1 MGQVRYSFRAST
13 DLIDLWLHIV
23 TRSSAT
29 ADACLDRIETR
40 CERLRTFPKLG
51 PERPDIAA
59 DARVL
64 VIERWLVIY
73 RIAGEDVQIVR
84 VVDGSRDLTNLA
96 LTED

>member
-1 MGQVRYSFRAST
+1 MRQVSYSLRASA
-13 DLIDLWLHIV
+13 DLTDLWLHIA
-23 TRSSAT
+23 TSSPAV
-29 ADACLDRIETR
+29 ADVCLDRIESR

-84 VVDGSRDLTNLA
+84 IVDGSRDLTNLA
-96 LTED
+96 LNED